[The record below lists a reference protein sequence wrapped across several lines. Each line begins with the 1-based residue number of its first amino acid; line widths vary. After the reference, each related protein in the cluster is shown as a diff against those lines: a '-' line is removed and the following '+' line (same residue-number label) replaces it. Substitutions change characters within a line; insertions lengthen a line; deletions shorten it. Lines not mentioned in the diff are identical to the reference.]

1 MLVVSGAKILTSSA
15 AGEFKGDIL
24 LEAGKIKELGPE
36 IDIPDEAE
44 VIDASDKVVMPG
56 LIDAHTHVG
65 IWEEGIGKVG
75 ADANEL
81 SEPITPH
88 LRAIDGINPFD
99 RGFEDALTG
108 GVTTVCTGPGSANVL
123 SGESIALKTY
133 GKTVDEMLIKDPI
146 GAKAAFGENPKKV
159 YGKKEKSPYTRMA
172 IAALLREALEE
183 TKNYL
188 KSDEA
193 GYNIKYEALKKV
205 LTKKIPLKAHAHRAD
220 DIMTAVRIAK
230 EYDLDLTI
238 EHGTEGHKIADY
250 LAAEDIPVVFGPTM
264 SGRSKV
270 ELRERSF
277 STAVKL
283 REAGVE
289 IALMTDH
296 PVIPIN
302 YLLLVAELAYKAG
315 LSREDALAAITINPA
330 KILGIDEQVGSLE
343 PGKDA
348 DLIILA
354 DDPFSFNNKIE
365 TVIIDGKIIKR

>member
-1 MLVVSGAKILTSSA
+1 MLAIKDAKILTISE
-15 AGEFKGDIL
+15 AGDFKGNIL

-36 IDIPDEAE
+36 VEIPAEAE
-44 VIDASDKVVMPG
+44 VIDANNKVVMPG

-75 ADANEL
+75 ADGNEM

-99 RGFEDALTG
+99 RGFEDALAG

-123 SGESIALKTY
+123 GGESIALKTY
-133 GKTVDEMLIKDPI
+133 GTRVDEMLIKDPI
-146 GAKAAFGENPKKV
+146 GAKAAFGENPKRV

-188 KSDEA
+188 KNDDV
-193 GYNIKYEALKKV
+193 GYNIKYEALTKV
-205 LTKKIPLKAHAHRAD
+205 IKNEIPLKAHAHRAD

-238 EHGTEGHKIADY
+238 EHGTEGHKVADY

-264 SGRSKV
+264 TGRSKV

-289 IALMTDH
+289 LALMTDH

-315 LSREDALAAITINPA
+315 LSRDDALAAITINPA
-330 KILGIDEQVGSLE
+330 KILGVNQQVGSLE

-354 DDPFSFNNKIE
+354 GDPFSFNNEIE
-365 TVIIDGKIIKR
+365 KVIIDGKIVNE

>member
-1 MLVVSGAKILTSSA
+1 MIAVVNANILTISKL
-15 AGEFKGDIL
+15 GNFKGDIL
-24 LEAGKIKELGPE
+24 LADGKIKEVGPDVE
-36 IDIPDEAE
+36 IPDTAE
-44 VIDASDKVVMPG
+44 IIDASDKVVMPG

-65 IWEEGIGKVG
+65 IWEEGIGDEG
-75 ADANEL
+75 ADANEM
-81 SEPITPH
+81 SDPVTPH

-99 RGFEDALTG
+99 MGFEDALAG
-108 GVTTVCTGPGSANVL
+108 GVTTICTGPGSGNVL

-133 GKTVDEMLIKDPI
+133 GTIVDEMTIKDPI
-146 GAKAAFGENPKKV
+146 GAKAAFGENPKRVFSNKD
-159 YGKKEKSPYTRMA
+159 KSPYTRMA

-188 KSDEA
+188 KKDEVA
-193 GYNIKYEALKKV
+193 YNIKYEALKKV
-205 LTKKIPLKAHAHRAD
+205 VRKEIPLKAHAHRAD
-220 DIMTAVRIAK
+220 DIITAVRIAK

-238 EHGTEGHKIADY
+238 EHGTEGHKVADY
-250 LAAEDIPVVFGPTM
+250 LAAENIPVVFGPTM

-289 IALMTDH
+289 LALMTDH
-296 PVIPIN
+296 PVVPIN

-330 KILGIDEQVGSLE
+330 KILGISQQVGSLE

-354 DDPFSFNNKIE
+354 DDPFSFNNQIE
-365 TVIIDGKIIKR
+365 TVIIDGKIIDR

>member
-1 MLVVSGAKILTSSA
+1 MLAIRDAKILTISEQ
-15 AGEFKGDIL
+15 GDFKGDIL
-24 LEAGKIKELGPE
+24 LEAGKIKELGPKLE
-36 IDIPDEAE
+36 IPAEAE
-44 VIDASDKVVMPG
+44 VIDASNKVVMPG
-56 LIDAHTHVG
+56 LIDAHTHLG

-75 ADANEL
+75 ADANEI
-81 SEPITPH
+81 SDPITPH

-99 RGFEDALTG
+99 KGFEDALAG
-108 GVTTVCTGPGSANVL
+108 GVTTVSVGPGSANVL
-123 SGESIALKTY
+123 AGESTTLKTY
-133 GKTVDEMLIKDPI
+133 GRRVDEMLIKDPI
-146 GAKAAFGENPKKV
+146 GAKAAFGENPKRV
-159 YGKKEKSPYTRMA
+159 YARKEKSPYTRMA

-188 KSDEA
+188 KNDDS

-205 LTKKIPLKAHAHRAD
+205 INNEIPLKAHAHRAD

-230 EYDLDLTI
+230 EYNLDLTI
-238 EHGTEGHKIADY
+238 EHGTEAHKVADY

-264 SGRSKV
+264 TGRSKV

-283 REAGVE
+283 REAGIE

-315 LSREDALAAITINPA
+315 LSREDALAAITISPA
-330 KILGIDEQVGSLE
+330 KILGIDQQVGSLKV
-343 PGKDA
+343 GKDA

-354 DDPFSFNNKIE
+354 DDPFSFNNDIE
-365 TVIIDGKIIKR
+365 KVIVDGKVVRK